1 MNFKG
6 STSSELGG
14 AFKTGHFG
22 LAAYLNLNFFLS
34 SLEGQDLGFFVKA
47 NELCLESLGWTTSV
61 NGAGKSQRGNNC
73 EYFFHI
79 GIVLS
84 CKR

>member
-14 AFKTGHFG
+14 ALKTGHFG

-34 SLEGQDLGFFVKA
+34 SLEGQDFGFFVKA
-47 NELCLESLGWTTSV
+47 NELCLESLGGAASV
-61 NGAGKSQRGNNC
+61 NGAGKANEAIIANI
-73 EYFFHI
+73 FFI
-79 GIVLS
+79 S
-84 CKR
+84 E